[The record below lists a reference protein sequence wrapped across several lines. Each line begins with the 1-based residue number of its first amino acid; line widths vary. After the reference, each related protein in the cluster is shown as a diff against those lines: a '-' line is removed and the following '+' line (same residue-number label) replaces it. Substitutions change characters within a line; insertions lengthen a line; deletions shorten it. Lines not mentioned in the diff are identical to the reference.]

1 MIDIITEV
9 EQLDSGYLLPVYK
22 DYEAPPVNIKEMMRY
37 SGLPIKAAG
46 DAARAYANGEDFPEK
61 ALVEEAL
68 KLIDK
73 ELQFKVG
80 FVMGRLKWDEDG
92 FPVLPFK
99 QHSESLKSNLEN
111 CEIVIL
117 MASTIGAGIDK
128 LIRRYERTNPALGM
142 FMQGLGAERVESLTD
157 TFNKEVHEAAAKMG
171 YKDHARFSPGFG
183 DVPINVQ
190 KDFLATLDAGR
201 RMGILLSESYLMSPS
216 KSVTAIIGLEK
227 RDFRSNNF

>member
-1 MIDIITEV
+1 MSIENSIKEIEMM
-9 EQLDSGYLLPVYK
+9 EEGFLLPVYMEYK
-22 DYEAPPVNIKEMMRY
+22 APNVNFKEMLRY

-61 ALVEEAL
+61 ALVEETL

-80 FVMGRLKWDEDG
+80 FIIGRLKWDEEG
-92 FPVLPFK
+92 YPILPFK
-99 QHSESLKSNLEN
+99 QHSESLKSNLEK
-111 CEIVIL
+111 CGTVIL

-183 DVPINVQ
+183 DVPISVQ
-190 KDFLATLDAGR
+190 KEFLDSLDAGR
-201 RMGILLSESYLMSPS
+201 RMGILLNESYLMSPS
-216 KSVTAIIGLEK
+216 KSVTAIIGLE
-227 RDFRSNNF
+227 RI

>member
-1 MIDIITEV
+1 MTDIITEV

-22 DYEAPPVNIKEMMRY
+22 EYEAPPLNIKEMLRY
-37 SGLPIKAAG
+37 AGLPINAAG
-46 DAARAYANGEDFPEK
+46 DLARAYANGEDFPEK
-61 ALVEEAL
+61 ALVQEAL

-80 FVMGRLKWDEDG
+80 FMAGRLKWDEDG
-92 FPVLPFK
+92 FPVLPFE

-111 CEIVIL
+111 CGIVIL

-142 FMQGLGAERVESLTD
+142 FMQGLGAERGESLTA
-157 TFNKEVHEAAAKMG
+157 TFNKEVHEAATKMG

-183 DVPINVQ
+183 DVPVSVQ
-190 KDFLATLDAGR
+190 KEFLDSLDAGR

-216 KSVTAIIGLEK
+216 KSVTAIIGLE
-227 RDFRSNNF
+227 RI